1 MTLLKEVSMKRKYS
15 IRLPNPEIAANLGQD
30 EAYFDLDEEG
40 KETCRLRFHDYGEIF
55 SRPGLYEHLFH
66 RHLRC
71 ASPRTV
77 VSLLEQVALSFGESL
92 NTFNVLDVGAGNGMV
107 AAELLSRGVNSI
119 VGLDILPEAR
129 AAAERDRPRVY
140 DEYFIADLTNLDAR
154 TEKTLR
160 DFHINCLV
168 TVAALGF
175 GDIPPEAFLN
185 ALNLTVSNSWIALN
199 LKDTFFDQRDE
210 SGFATLIKKL
220 MADTYLQIHHV
231 ERYRH
236 RLSVAGAPLYYYAFI
251 CRKVRDIPQN
261 LL

>member
-1 MTLLKEVSMKRKYS
+1 MKLKYG
-15 IRLPNPEIAANLGQD
+15 IRLPQPDIAAQLGQD
-30 EAYFDLDEEG
+30 EAYFDVSEEG
-40 KETCRLRFHDYGEIF
+40 KDSRRLRFHDYGEIF
-55 SRPGLYEHLFH
+55 SRPGLYEELFH
-66 RHLRC
+66 KHLRC

-77 VSLLEQVALSFGESL
+77 VSLLEQVALSFGESM

-119 VGLDILPEAR
+119 VGLDILPEAQ

-140 DEYFIADLTNLDAR
+140 DEYFIADLTKLDTR
-154 TEKTLR
+154 TERRLKE
-160 DFHINCLV
+160 FQFNCMV

-185 ALNLTVSNSWIALN
+185 ALNLTASNSWIALN

-220 MADTYLQIHHV
+220 MAETYLQIHHV

-251 CRKVRDIPQN
+251 CRKTRDIPGN
-261 LL
+261 LI